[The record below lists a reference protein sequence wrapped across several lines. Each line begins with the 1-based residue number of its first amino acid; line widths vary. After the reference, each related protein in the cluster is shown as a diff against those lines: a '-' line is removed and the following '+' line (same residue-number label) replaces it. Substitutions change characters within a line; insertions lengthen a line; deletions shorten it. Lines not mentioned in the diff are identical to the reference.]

1 MSNPFSFTVPGEPV
15 GKESPRTV
23 NQNGVIRTY
32 IPEKTVVY
40 MQAVQYLYRQAN
52 GPDFGNKPIAV
63 TIRAFFPVPKSASK
77 SKREDMLNDVIKP
90 TITPDADNIQKAIC
104 DALNGVAYTDDRQ
117 VVSSSIVKM
126 YAAYPC
132 VHVEL
137 EEAVYEA

>member
-1 MSNPFSFTVPGEPV
+1 MGAFKFTIPGEPV

-23 NQNGVIRTY
+23 NQKGVIRTY
-32 IPEKTVVY
+32 IPEKTAVY

-52 GPDFGNKPIAV
+52 GPNFGEKPIAIS
-63 TIRAFFPVPKSASK
+63 IRAFFPVPKSASRK
-77 SKREDMLNDVIKP
+77 KREDMLGDVIKP
-90 TITPDADNIQKAIC
+90 TVTPDADNIQKAIC
-104 DALNGVAYTDDRQ
+104 DALNKVAYDDDKQ
-117 VVSSSIVKM
+117 VVSSSVVKM